1 MLLLWEKEMMILFTR
16 YLKENRLGSSFET
29 EMVFM
34 KLEYMQEYQF
44 SGFFLKSLFGKF
56 HKMFTNTHHIIDMR
70 NR

>member
-44 SGFFLKSLFGKF
+44 SGFFFKITFWKIS
-56 HKMFTNTHHIIDMR
+56 
-70 NR
+70 